1 MWLVG
6 RKPIS
11 LNVII
16 PTTSFSRVLCHRKFV
31 MIGVNE
37 CFFCV
42 NDVMCRTLWHHLS
55 SLLYRGGLTALS
67 VLHKFEGLIDSTSHN
82 YWYLRNPP
90 PLQALQINHERDS
103 ALKRM
108 GSLETSGRRE
118 AFFFRIFV
126 ARLTCIVKKK
136 APRLPRAPRRSHAQT
151 NKGRG
156 ILGSSSKR
164 RFVCLKQEAT

>member
-1 MWLVG
+1 
-6 RKPIS
+6 
-11 LNVII
+11 
-16 PTTSFSRVLCHRKFV
+16 
-31 MIGVNE
+31 MIGGKETNQFKCYNTNKIFFACFVSSQI
-37 CFFCV
+37 CDDRSQRVFFCV
-42 NDVMCRTLWHHLS
+42 NDVMCRTLWCHLS
-55 SLLYRGGLTALS
+55 SLLYRGSLTALS
-67 VLHKFEGLIDSTSHN
+67 VLHKFESTRHN

-136 APRLPRAPRRSHAQT
+136 APRLPRRPRRSHAQT

>member
-1 MWLVG
+1 MWYVMT
-6 RKPIS
+6 S
-11 LNVII
+11 SII
-16 PTTSFSRVLCHRKFV
+16 PS
-31 MIGVNE
+31 
-37 CFFCV
+37 
-42 NDVMCRTLWHHLS
+42 LS
-55 SLLYRGGLTALS
+55 WVVHSPVS
-67 VLHKFEGLIDSTSHN
+67 KFESTRHN

-90 PLQALQINHERDS
+90 SLQALQINHVRDT

-108 GSLETSGRRE
+108 GCLETSGRRE

-156 ILGSSSKR
+156 ILGSSSNR

>member
-1 MWLVG
+1 
-6 RKPIS
+6 
-11 LNVII
+11 
-16 PTTSFSRVLCHRKFV
+16 
-31 MIGVNE
+31 MIGGKETNQFKCYNTNNIFFARFVSSQI
-37 CFFCV
+37 CDDRSQRVFFCV
-42 NDVMCRTLWHHLS
+42 NDVMCRMLWCHLS
-55 SLLYRGGLTALS
+55 SFLYRGGLIALS

>member
-1 MWLVG
+1 MIGGKETNQFKCYNTNNIFFARFVSSQICDNRSQRVFFL
-6 RKPIS
+6 RKWRHASYVIMS
-11 LNVII
+11 SII
-16 PTTSFSRVLCHRKFV
+16 PS
-31 MIGVNE
+31 
-37 CFFCV
+37 
-42 NDVMCRTLWHHLS
+42 LS
-55 SLLYRGGLTALS
+55 WGLTALS

>member
-1 MWLVG
+1 MG

-11 LNVII
+11 SNVII

-37 CFFCV
+37 YFLRKWRHV
-42 NDVMCRTLWHHLS
+42 WYVMTSSIIPSLS
-55 SLLYRGGLTALS
+55 WFVDSPVS
-67 VLHKFEGLIDSTSHN
+67 KFETTRHN

-90 PLQALQINHERDS
+90 PLQALQINHGRDS

-118 AFFFRIFV
+118 AFFFRIFG

-136 APRLPRAPRRSHAQT
+136 APRLPRAPRRSHAQR